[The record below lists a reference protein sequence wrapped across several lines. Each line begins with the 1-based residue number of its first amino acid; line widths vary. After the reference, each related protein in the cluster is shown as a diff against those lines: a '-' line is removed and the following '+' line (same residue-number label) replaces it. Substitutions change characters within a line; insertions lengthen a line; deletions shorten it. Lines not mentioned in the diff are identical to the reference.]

1 MKAIKRYLPFAAL
14 FALQILAAGCGKSQL
29 EMIVGTY
36 TDNGSYGLYSYR
48 FDVKSGDASVLD
60 SADAVNPSFAIY
72 RKGTVYAVRE
82 TNDPEAAVASYRFNR
97 KNGSFRLTASLTS
110 AGADPCHLSTN
121 GRYLLSSNYT
131 GGTLSVFQLSRNGK
145 IKSVKGGPVAVVSGS
160 TGGPD
165 LSRQETPHIHCS
177 VYSPEGKYVFASDF
191 SADRILRFEATGS
204 GISPSVDDS
213 EDMVA
218 YQLDPDYG
226 PRHIVFSPN
235 GKYLYVIGE
244 LSGTVTSFSYKKG
257 ELIRIGVVDA
267 DPYDGRGSA
276 DIHTSP
282 DGKFLYVSN
291 RLVNDGIS
299 IFSVRKN
306 GSLEFVANQATR
318 IHPRNFNITPDGR
331 FLLCTCRDSDMI
343 QVFSRDA
350 RTGMLTD
357 TGRNILVRH
366 PVCIEWVR

>member
-1 MKAIKRYLPFAAL
+1 MSSIKRHLLFAAL
-14 FALQILAAGCGKSQL
+14 FALQLLAAGCGKSQID
-29 EMIVGTY
+29 MIVGTY

-48 FDVKSGDASVLD
+48 FDVKSGKASVLD

-72 RKGTVYAVRE
+72 CKGTVYAVRE
-82 TNDPEAAVASYRFNR
+82 TNDPEAAVASYRYNR
-97 KNGSFRLTASLTS
+97 KNGSFRRTASLTS
-110 AGADPCHLSTN
+110 AGADPCHLSSN
-121 GRYLLSSNYT
+121 GRWLLSSNYT
-131 GGTLSVFQLSRNGK
+131 GGTLAVFQLSRNGK
-145 IKSVKGGPVAVVSGS
+145 IQSVKGGPVAVAAGT

-165 LSRQETPHIHCS
+165 LSRQDTPHIHCS
-177 VYSPEGKYVFASDF
+177 VFSPDGKYVFASDF
-191 SADRILRFEATGS
+191 SADRILRFEVTDN
-204 GISPSVDDS
+204 GIDNDP
-213 EDMVA
+213 EDQVTW
-218 YQLDPDYG
+218 QLDPDYG

-235 GKYLYVIGE
+235 GKFLYVIGE

-257 ELIRIGVVDA
+257 ELTRIGVVDA

-299 IFSVRKN
+299 IFSVRKDGN
-306 GSLEFVANQATR
+306 LEFVANQATR
-318 IHPRNFNITPDGR
+318 IHPRNFNITSDGR
-331 FLLCTCRDSDMI
+331 FLLCACRDSDMI

>member
-1 MKAIKRYLPFAAL
+1 MNRYLLFAAL
-14 FALQILAAGCGKSQL
+14 FTLTMLAASCGSSQI

-72 RKGTVYAVRE
+72 RKGSVYAVRE

-97 KNGSFRLTASLTS
+97 KNGSFRLTGSLTS

-131 GGTLSVFQLSRNGK
+131 GGTLAVFQLQRNGK
-145 IKSVKGGPVAVVSGS
+145 IKSVKGGPAAVATGT

-165 LSRQETPHIHCS
+165 LSRQDTPHIHCS
-177 VYSPEGKYVFASDF
+177 VFSPDGKYVYASDF
-191 SADRILRFEATGS
+191 SADRILRFEVTS
-204 GISPSVDDS
+204 DGIDNDS
-213 EDMVA
+213 EDQTA
-218 YQLDPDYG
+218 FQLDPDYG
-226 PRHIVFSPN
+226 PRHLVFSPN
-235 GKYLYVIGE
+235 GKYFYVIGE
-244 LSGTVTSFSYKKG
+244 LSGTVTAFRYKKG
-257 ELIRIGVVDA
+257 ELTRIGVVDA

-276 DIHTSP
+276 DIHISP
-282 DGKFLYVSN
+282 DGKFLYASN

-299 IFSVRKN
+299 VFAIKKD

-318 IHPRNFNITPDGR
+318 IHPRNFNISPDGR
-331 FLLCTCRDSDMI
+331 FLLCACRDSDMI
-343 QVFSRDA
+343 QVFTRDA
-350 RTGMLTD
+350 KTGLLTD
-357 TGRNILVRH
+357 TGRNITVRH
-366 PVCIEWVR
+366 PVCVEWVR